1 MLEVA
6 FVYLGSP
13 PPGTSA
19 PLSAAMYCALVPL
32 GFVPPAPL
40 VRRTIAS
47 RGQRI
52 RLGEGSY
59 SWEREPKWERPGSVP
74 NPNQEAM
81 RRLARLD
88 QPRSYDPLEDP
99 FAPSAPSEPLES
111 RRWWRRLENWASPLG
126 SGELGLSARTPAWP
140 LARASGTTDWPRAKS
155 TPASRA
161 EALWESAC
169 GGMYDELYSLRST
182 IQRSASAV
190 GPREVAALLPVL
202 PPSGSGAERPG
213 RRVSRR
219 LQRRW
224 QRQRLVMDWVYGRG
238 WHDGETVVELLR
250 STPGDVV
257 DATTGVGLRG
267 LRKASSTPLTGIHPY
282 AHVRTLNSTGP

>member
-1 MLEVA
+1 MSL
-6 FVYLGSP
+6 LCG
-13 PPGTSA
+13 
-19 PLSAAMYCALVPL
+19 LVPL
-32 GFVPPAPL
+32 GFMPTAPS
-40 VRRTIAS
+40 VHRPIAS

-52 RLGEGSY
+52 RLGDGGY
-59 SWEREPKWERPGSVP
+59 SWEREPKPKSERPGSVP

-88 QPRSYDPLEDP
+88 LPRSYDPLQDP
-99 FAPSAPSEPLES
+99 LAPSTSSEPVDS

-126 SGELGLSARTPAWP
+126 TGELGVSASAPAWP
-140 LARASGTTDWPRAKS
+140 LARASENSAQDAMRRLARLERTDWPRVNP
-155 TPASRA
+155 TPAGRA

-169 GGMYDELYSLRST
+169 GGMYDELYSLRLT

-202 PPSGSGAERPG
+202 PPSSSEAERPG
-213 RRVSRR
+213 RSVSRR

-238 WHDGETVVELLR
+238 WYDGESVAELIR
-250 STPGDVV
+250 SSPGDVV
-257 DATTGVGLRG
+257 DATTGAGLRG
-267 LRKASSTPLTGIHPY
+267 LRKASSAPLAILTP
-282 AHVRTLNSTGP
+282 GPGPGP

>member
-1 MLEVA
+1 MFA
-6 FVYLGSP
+6 FYN
-13 PPGTSA
+13 
-19 PLSAAMYCALVPL
+19 M
-32 GFVPPAPL
+32 GFVPPAPS
-40 VRRTIAS
+40 VHRTIAT

-52 RLGEGSY
+52 RQGEEGY

-81 RRLARLD
+81 RRLARLV
-88 QPRSYDPLEDP
+88 QPQSYDPLEDP
-99 FAPSAPSEPLES
+99 LAPSAASEPLES

-182 IQRSASAV
+182 IQRSAPAV
-190 GPREVAALLPVL
+190 GPREVAALIPVL
-202 PPSGSGAERPG
+202 PPSGSEAERSG

-224 QRQRLVMDWVYGRG
+224 QRQRLVIDWVYGRG
-238 WHDGETVVELLR
+238 WHDGETVAELLR
-250 STPGDVV
+250 SSPDDVV

-267 LRKASSTPLTGIHPY
+267 LRKASNAPLTGSHPY
-282 AHVRTLNSTGP
+282 ARTRTLTLTGP

>member
-1 MLEVA
+1 MFA
-6 FVYLGSP
+6 FYN
-13 PPGTSA
+13 
-19 PLSAAMYCALVPL
+19 M
-32 GFVPPAPL
+32 GFVPPAPS
-40 VRRTIAS
+40 VHRTIAT

-52 RLGEGSY
+52 RQGEEGY

-81 RRLARLD
+81 RRLARLV
-88 QPRSYDPLEDP
+88 QPQSYDPLEDP
-99 FAPSAPSEPLES
+99 LAPSAASEPLES

-126 SGELGLSARTPAWP
+126 SGELGLSASAPAWP
-140 LARASGTTDWPRAKS
+140 LARASQRTSAQDAIRLARLERTDWPRVNPVS
-155 TPASRA
+155 VRRA

-182 IQRSASAV
+182 IQRSAPAV
-190 GPREVAALLPVL
+190 GPREVAALIPVL
-202 PPSGSGAERPG
+202 PPSGSEAERSG

-224 QRQRLVMDWVYGRG
+224 QRQRLVIDWVYGRG
-238 WHDGETVVELLR
+238 WHDGETVAELLR
-250 STPGDVV
+250 SSPDDVV

-267 LRKASSTPLTGIHPY
+267 LRKASNAPLTGSHPY
-282 AHVRTLNSTGP
+282 ARTRTLTLTGP